1 MKKFTFKTNKS
12 TGRYRSFYSDTHDIK
27 LNKKLV
33 GHINDKFPFTI
44 RLVVIKS
51 DINEDKNPNCQWK
64 WITLVHISNS
74 LQEAKI
80 WLNENAELIQKKYN
94 LYLMED

>member
-27 LNKKLV
+27 LNKKLI
-33 GHINDKFPFTI
+33 GHIDAKFPFAI
-44 RLVVIKS
+44 RFMIIKS
-51 DINEDKNPNCQWK
+51 NINEDKNPNCKWK
-64 WITLVHISNS
+64 WILLKQESNS
-74 LQEAKI
+74 LQEAKN
-80 WLNENAELIQKKYN
+80 WLNENTELIQKKYN